1 MASVAQLVELQI
13 VDLAVAGSSHVT
25 RPNRNRK
32 VEPMHSFRLAQI
44 GLFIVA
50 GALGCTEAD
59 PWVGEWRVVGEVEAL
74 GAQYFESMQPLLEKQ
89 QRMKEAASQMTEAQR
104 IESGL
109 DKIPEPMDLERDA
122 KFLEAKLRQAG
133 KFLTLERGR
142 DGLLVA
148 VFEIR
153 GAEDPARDVRMLSVE
168 VMESSELI
176 RCKFLDE
183 KWGVTITYEL
193 KLTSEDLLEGSF
205 VLAAPELSQRES
217 VKLERVR

>member
-1 MASVAQLVELQI
+1 MRSL
-13 VDLAVAGSSHVT
+13 
-25 RPNRNRK
+25 
-32 VEPMHSFRLAQI
+32 RLALI

-50 GALGCTEAD
+50 GVLGCAKDD
-59 PWVGEWRVVGEVEAL
+59 PWVGEWRFIGEVEAL
-74 GAQYFESMQPLLEKQ
+74 GAQYSESMQPLLEKQ

-109 DKIPEPMDLERDA
+109 DKIPEPMDLEGDA
-122 KFLEAKLRQAG
+122 EFLEVKLRQAG
-133 KFLTLERGR
+133 KFLTLERGTN
-142 DGLLVA
+142 GLLVA

-153 GAEDPARDVRMLSVE
+153 GPVDPARDVRMLSVE

-193 KLTSEDLLEGSF
+193 KPTSEDLLEGSF